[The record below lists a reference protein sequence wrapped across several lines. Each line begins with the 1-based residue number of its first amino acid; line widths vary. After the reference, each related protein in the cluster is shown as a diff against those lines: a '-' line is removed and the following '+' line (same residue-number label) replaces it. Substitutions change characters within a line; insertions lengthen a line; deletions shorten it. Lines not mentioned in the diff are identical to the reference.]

1 MRAIEQH
8 QLRDLVSSSSSNGDT
23 KDVMKEGI
31 HRFIVTT
38 GINDN
43 VNNIESLTIHVQ

>member
-1 MRAIEQH
+1 MRGIEQH
-8 QLRDLVSSSSSNGDT
+8 QLRDLVSGSSSSSSSSSNGDT

-38 GINDN
+38 GTNDN
-43 VNNIESLTIHVQ
+43 VD